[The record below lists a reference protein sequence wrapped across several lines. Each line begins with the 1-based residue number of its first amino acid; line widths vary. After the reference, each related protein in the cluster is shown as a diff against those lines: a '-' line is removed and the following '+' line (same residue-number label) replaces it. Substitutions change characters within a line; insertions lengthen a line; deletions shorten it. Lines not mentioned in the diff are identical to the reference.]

1 MNAASNERE
10 LSHVHAHGH
19 ARMVNVSDKTV
30 THRTAVAEAWVR
42 IGEELTA
49 RLRRHRGIDKGP
61 VLSTAEIAGVMGAK
75 QTAQLI
81 PMCHPLLLNAI
92 QVHAELLN
100 DQIRIV
106 AEVTSDG
113 KTGVEMEAMT
123 AAAVASL
130 TVYDMVKSAGK
141 GIEIGPIRLLEKRGG
156 KSGLW
161 KRKEDSHGT
170 C

>member
-1 MNAASNERE
+1 MTSLPKNE
-10 LSHVHAHGH
+10 LSHVDEDGR
-19 ARMVNVSDKTV
+19 ARMVNVSKKTA
-30 THRTAVAEAWVR
+30 THRTAVAEAWVLVGPD
-42 IGEELTA
+42 IAAHLQ
-49 RLRRHRGIDKGP
+49 RHCGIEKGP

-92 QVHAELLN
+92 QVQAELQN

-123 AAAVASL
+123 AAAVAAL

-156 KSGLW
+156 KSGQW
-161 KRKEDSHGT
+161 IRKGDSHGT
-170 C
+170 D